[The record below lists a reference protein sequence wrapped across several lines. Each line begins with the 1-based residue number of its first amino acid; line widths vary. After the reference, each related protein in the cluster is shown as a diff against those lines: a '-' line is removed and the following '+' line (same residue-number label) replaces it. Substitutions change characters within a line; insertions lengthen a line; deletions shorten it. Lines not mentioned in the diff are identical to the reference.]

1 MTEPKTDVQDE
12 EYQFDDFDKVDAL
25 DESAPVSSQ
34 ETQASSESSHFNGVA
49 HKKDYRKIVVL
60 GLIIVL
66 VLGFAV
72 RSLIGHFDSVKIP
85 KEASSL
91 PQLSETMAPTA
102 PAPQTPTNV
111 AGASSTVAAAVP
123 AAVPAAIV
131 PPAPTVS
138 ESDID
143 QLNTTI
149 STQQQNM
156 DQMQNSI
163 NTLQESVST
172 LNATINDLSQKLT
185 VALSKL
191 PEKRVKPVVQP
202 TPIAQPP
209 RPTYTIR
216 ALVPGRAWLQASDGQ
231 TMTVVNG
238 DQVPAYGAVQD
249 IDINAGQVV
258 LTDGTIIGYNFNS

>member
-1 MTEPKTDVQDE
+1 MIEPKTDVQDE
-12 EYQFDDFDKVDAL
+12 EYQFDDFDKVDPL
-25 DESAPVSSQ
+25 DESTPTPSQ
-34 ETQASSESSHFNGVA
+34 EAQASPEPSSLNGMA
-49 HKKDYRKIVVL
+49 NKRDHRKIIVL

-66 VLGFAV
+66 VLGFAI
-72 RSLIGHFDSVKIP
+72 RSLISHFDSVKIP
-85 KEASSL
+85 KESSSL
-91 PQLSETMAPTA
+91 PQVSSNMAPTA
-102 PAPQTPTNV
+102 PSVPTPTNV
-111 AGASSTVAAAVP
+111 GSPTTVP
-123 AAVPAAIV
+123 AVPAAIT
-131 PPAPTVS
+131 PTAPTVS
-138 ESDID
+138 EADID

-185 VALSKL
+185 LALSKM
-191 PEKRVKPVVQP
+191 PEKRVKPVSQP
-202 TPIAQPP
+202 MSVAQPP

-231 TMTVVNG
+231 TITVVNG

-249 IDINAGQVV
+249 IDLNAGQVV